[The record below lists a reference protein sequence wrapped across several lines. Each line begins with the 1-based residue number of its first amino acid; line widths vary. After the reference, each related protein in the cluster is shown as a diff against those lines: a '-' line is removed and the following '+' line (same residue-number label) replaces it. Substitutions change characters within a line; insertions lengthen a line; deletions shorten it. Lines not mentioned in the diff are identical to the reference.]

1 MSFETTRAELAAQL
15 STVAG
20 VTGYAKRPKILK
32 PGDAYPL
39 LGTATRSEYGL
50 AFEATWRVIVI
61 LGNDEAASLDKAEA
75 LLPELAAAIEP
86 VAYVDGATP
95 FAVPTQGGELFALE
109 ITARSE

>member
-1 MSFETTRAELAAQL
+1 MSFGTTRAELAAQL

-20 VTGYAKRPKILK
+20 VTGYAKRPTILK

-39 LGTATRSEYGL
+39 LGGIGDRSGS
-50 AFEATWRVIVI
+50 AFQVTWRVIVI
-61 LGNDEAASLDKAEA
+61 LGKDEAAAIDKAEA
-75 LLPELAAAIEP
+75 LLPELFEAIDP

-109 ITARSE
+109 ITTRSE

>member
-15 STVAG
+15 STVDG

-39 LGTATRSEYGL
+39 LGSIGDRSGNM
-50 AFEATWRVIVI
+50 FQATWRLIVV
-61 LGNDEAASLDKAEA
+61 LGNDEAKALDKAEA
-75 LLPELAAAIEP
+75 LFPELADAIDP
-86 VAYVDGATP
+86 VAYVDGAEP

>member
-15 STVAG
+15 STVEG
-20 VTGYAKRPKILK
+20 VTGYAKRPSVLM

-39 LGTATRSEYGL
+39 LGSANRGPGL

-61 LGNDEAASLDKAEA
+61 LSPDEGIALEKAETLLDA
-75 LLPELAAAIEP
+75 LAEAIDP
-86 VAYVDGATP
+86 VAYVDAVTP